1 MNKKN
6 NGGSL
11 FLFAADQKI
20 EHLNEDFSGKNI
32 CSECADPEHLFKIA
46 KKLPS
51 KKGSLTSAFAT
62 QLGLISH
69 YGCDYK
75 NVNYIVKL
83 NSKTNLV
90 TTKQRDP
97 ISLAMYSVDDVV
109 QFKKDSGLSIVGV
122 AYTIYLG
129 SEFEHKM
136 FFEAAQIIYHARK
149 NGLLSIL
156 WIYPRG
162 KAVKNELDAD
172 LIAGAAGVA
181 ACLGADFV
189 KINQPS
195 GGAEELK
202 KVVTAAGRT
211 GVLCA
216 GGEKMDEEK
225 FLQKL
230 HDQIFVGGTSGFAI
244 GRNIFKKPLGEA
256 VELCNKIAGIILGE

>member
-1 MNKKN
+1 MNGKKYK
-6 NGGSL
+6 SL
-11 FLFAADQKI
+11 FLFAADQKV
-20 EHLNEDFSGKNI
+20 EHLNEDFSGGSV
-32 CSECADPEHLFKIA
+32 CSESADPEHLFKIA
-46 KKLPS
+46 KKLPKDKS
-51 KKGSLTSAFAT
+51 VMCAFAT
-62 QLGLISH
+62 QLGLISQ
-69 YGCDYK
+69 YGEDYK
-75 NVNYIVKL
+75 DVNYVVKL

-90 TTKQRDP
+90 KTKQRDP
-97 ISLAMYSVDDVV
+97 ISLAMYSVNDVIK
-109 QFKKDSGLSIVGV
+109 FKKDTGINIVGV

-136 FFEAAQIIYHARK
+136 LTEAAQIILHACQ
-149 NGLLSIL
+149 NGLMSVL

-195 GGAEELK
+195 GKTELLK
-202 KVVTAAGRT
+202 KVVLAAGRT

-216 GGEKMDEEK
+216 GGEKIDEQK

-230 HDQIFVGGTSGFAI
+230 SDQIFIGGTSGFAV
-244 GRNIFKKPLGEA
+244 GRNIFTRPLGEA
-256 VELCNKIAGIILGE
+256 IELCEKIVGIITGK